1 MPGEIVWRVERGKQM
16 KTQPYRVPG
25 PWTGQLAIVPRPRG
39 GDWLEAEV
47 RAWQEA
53 GIDAI
58 VSLLVS
64 TEEWELGLQR
74 EAEVSRAAGIRFFAF
89 PIPDRQTPRS
99 SEKMRD
105 LTSQLSALLEGGHSV
120 AIHCRQSVGRSALLA
135 AALLIEAG
143 ISPDEAFERIERARG
158 CPVPDTPE
166 QRLWAERFAKR
177 EEKTTSHL
185 MEVYNTAI

>member
-1 MPGEIVWRVERGKQM
+1 MR
-16 KTQPYRVPG
+16 KTQLYSIPG

-39 GDWLEAEV
+39 GDWLEAEI

-58 VSLLVS
+58 VSLLAPS
-64 TEEWELGLQR
+64 EEWELGLQR
-74 EAEVSRAAGIRFFAF
+74 EAEVSESEGIHFFAF

-99 SEKMRD
+99 AEKMRE
-105 LTSQLSALLEGGHSV
+105 LTGQLSALLTKGQAI

-135 AALLIEAG
+135 AALLVEAG
-143 ISPDEAFERIERARG
+143 ISPDEAFDRIERARG

-166 QRLWAERFAKR
+166 QRRWVERLVRDRIEWAALAQP
-177 EEKTTSHL
+177 S
-185 MEVYNTAI
+185 Y